1 MYATVSEKPSMIS
14 TGFWGKW
21 PTEILPWTYPKTNPI
36 ILVISKSWL
45 KVLRVSASAQALSQG
60 TMLQKESINGI
71 VSNVT
76 DITAQIQN
84 SAVRCGN
91 ASDLVTQATGY
102 AAEADTKVGR
112 LITATRNI
120 DKSPARL
127 SVSLKPSKISLFRQ
141 TSFP

>member
-1 MYATVSEKPSMIS
+1 MAVIRDISQVAGQVDISADQVS
-14 TGFWGKW
+14 TG
-21 PTEILPWTYPKTNPI
+21 
-36 ILVISKSWL
+36 
-45 KVLRVSASAQALSQG
+45 AQALSQG
-60 TMLQKESINGI
+60 TMEQAASIEGLL
-71 VSNVT
+71 SNVT
-76 DITAQIQN
+76 DITSQLQT
-84 SAVRCGN
+84 STVRCGN